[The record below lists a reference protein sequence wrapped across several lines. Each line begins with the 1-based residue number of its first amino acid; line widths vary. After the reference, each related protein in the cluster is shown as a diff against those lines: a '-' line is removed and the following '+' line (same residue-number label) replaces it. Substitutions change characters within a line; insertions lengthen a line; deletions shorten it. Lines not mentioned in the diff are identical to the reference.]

1 MKNSATPEIK
11 PGSGQYVY
19 EDPAANTGASI
30 RIWYHQPN
38 GFTAASPI
46 VFVMHGMGRNADDYR
61 DNWVSSADTHGF
73 LVITPEFDMEQ
84 FPDDWPYS
92 LGNLAHDEDGAVVLN
107 PKKNWSLPVID
118 RIFEQV
124 RDLTGTSRET
134 FSLFGHSAG
143 GQFVH
148 RYMTFADSGA
158 VDTAVAANPGFYTLP
173 VQDEPFPYGLGG
185 VDSLKTALT
194 AYFARPMVI
203 LLGEADTLQTPNLR
217 QTPEAMRQGPHRF
230 ARGRNY
236 FETARREAERL
247 GVPFNWRIETVPGVG
262 HSNGE
267 LAAPAAAIIAEM
279 APK

>member
-11 PGSGQYVY
+11 HGSGRYTY
-19 EDPAANTGASI
+19 NDPETNTGAAI
-30 RIWYHQPN
+30 RIWYHRPAN
-38 GFTAASPI
+38 FSAASPI
-46 VFVMHGMGRNADDYR
+46 VLVMHGMGRNADGYR

-73 LVITPEFDMEQ
+73 LVITPEFDTDQ

-92 LGNLAHDEDGAVVLN
+92 LGNLARDDDGGIAFN
-107 PKKNWSLPVID
+107 SKEKWSLPIID

-124 RDLTGTSRET
+124 RDLTGTCRTT

-148 RYMTFADSGA
+148 RYLTFADSGL
-158 VDTAVAANPGFYTLP
+158 VDVAIAANAGWYTLP
-173 VQDEPFPYGLGG
+173 TQEEAFPYGLGG
-185 VDSLKTALT
+185 ADTLETAL
-194 AYFARPMVI
+194 ADFYARPVVI

-230 ARGRNY
+230 ARGQNY
-236 FETARREAERL
+236 FAIARGEAERL
-247 GVPFNWRIETVPGVG
+247 GVPFNWRLETVPGVA

-267 LAAPAAAIIAEM
+267 LAQPAAAIIAAM
-279 APK
+279 APG